1 MSSLTSSYAGALI
14 LASMAA
20 LGAAYLGDKVAD
32 KVKTATVEEP
42 EPKVE
47 PPTVETLATP
57 LLKDAVVEPPAEDTV
72 VSEEDIRR
80 KLTPFVR
87 ADGVDAILKF
97 VKTPVSEW
105 KTVAPTT
112 FKLTALVAK
121 TYTHPD
127 KCPATMVRV
136 CALVFNKYSQMAKAS
151 KGDQYDQIGNE
162 MTKLGELVDEL
173 PEPET
178 PVPETPAVPVETPA
192 VPVVPETPAVP
203 VVPETPAVPVVPET
217 PAVPVET
224 PAVPVETP
232 AVPVVP
238 ETPPPLVPPITP
250 SEIPSPLPPVSETPG
265 PNEWLNANK
274 GKRVVRVQP
283 FYPPPLPES
292 PVIGE
297 LTEQNAEAKINE
309 IVDYLLK
316 LKATSPQ
323 LANSEM
329 ISLLNQYTSAIE
341 KANLE
346 PQVQSRIIAIARNKI
361 NGASLR
367 RRTQLNLQ

>member
-192 VPVVPETPAVP
+192 VPVVPETP
-203 VVPETPAVPVVPET
+203 
-217 PAVPVET
+217 
-224 PAVPVETP
+224 
-232 AVPVVP
+232 
-238 ETPPPLVPPITP
+238 PPLVPPITP